1 MSFLWQSNHLNE
13 NVQDK
18 DFLKVIME
26 GYGIKPSEIGFSL
39 DKDRIS
45 RLLELEEI
53 TIALD
58 LLLTLTNVDF
68 HEINPHYNHK
78 PL

>member
-1 MSFLWQSNHLNE
+1 
-13 NVQDK
+13 
-18 DFLKVIME
+18 ME